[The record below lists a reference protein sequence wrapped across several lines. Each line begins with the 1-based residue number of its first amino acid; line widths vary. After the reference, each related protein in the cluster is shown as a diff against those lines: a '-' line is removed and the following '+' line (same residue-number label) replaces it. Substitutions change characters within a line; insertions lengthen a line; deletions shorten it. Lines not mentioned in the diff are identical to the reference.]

1 MPPPDDAPDMGYN
14 SMQQQAGLLPAIM
27 AVPPPIIFP
36 GQISAMLAYG
46 GPGAAMAAL
55 PVQNS
60 MAAIGGF
67 GGMGGYPS
75 PQTMGMPS
83 LGPANPYA
91 ALAGNPTSVFSPSPA
106 APPPM
111 YAGPQMIPGL
121 FGGMPAPSM
130 FNTPYAASVERRIA
144 EENQSYA
151 NYASYAGI
159 GARVGTGMA
168 AGLAGVA
175 LGGRFGG
182 VPGAVIG
189 GLGAM
194 FGAEHFGVGQFAQ
207 NTFMEQVMAPRIQQR
222 AFAAGIEHQSQSYVP
237 FGSGPMGVGFNS
249 EDAHAAAARI
259 TALGNSAGFRRET
272 FDKFNASDLATI
284 TQGAGS
290 AGLLGGVRD
299 VDQMTSRVRE
309 VAKSLSAFME
319 LAQEPDIQ
327 RALTTMGNLRSSGL
341 NLSETLGAVQ
351 SGRSFA
357 RLAGMSFQEMAEVGG
372 GAGSAMFQNFGMS
385 AGAGFRAGM
394 ANLGMATAS
403 QNAGIL
409 NPAMMSMLRG
419 PQGLA
424 AINNQ
429 FSANMLSMPML
440 APAMMTA
447 GGGLNASA
455 LQSLMSGGQNLFS
468 MTGVGANNLSAMT
481 GRMGVEGLGMAVS
494 MQPML
499 RDQIARI
506 LQAQGPSVQ
515 RNMEDSQILGL
526 MRGMGM
532 RGSAGFITAA
542 RAAGLDETAAVARA
556 QEVASPSFYG
566 MQRQQL
572 AVQRQEARAEAD
584 RIREESSAGIMDV
597 LRQNETLGGAITG
610 AEDFFHTVGTRFS
623 RATGGLEARPL
634 EYRAS
639 TDSALRREDRLVR
652 GAGFTEYMRRQT
664 RPRMGGDEALSP
676 AERVRLAYN
685 LSRATG
691 GAGLVSMVEG
701 VGYGAA
707 LSDQQ
712 LRQGARD
719 YNLGGAMSET
729 IMYGGAI
736 EERNAAR
743 RMGATFGTGAQGMR
757 AMGAFAQRI
766 AGMNDLNENVGTMFV
781 NAAIRGSVG
790 YAAGMLPIDPGNMV
804 GGQARRGTDYRDAF
818 IGAMRESG
826 MSAAE
831 AGRVFDRNPTLAL
844 QQAAP
849 LTRLMQTNLDRDQ
862 MERSIE
868 QGRAFSPRGG
878 RALEGFVQDREEA
891 ARTLFGTH
899 GGQTGRESS
908 AAFMRVMD
916 SVEGV
921 GREGTR
927 KAERS
932 RYFIASMAAASSTVD
947 NDAQSARAGQAAIR
961 RIAEEATRQGY
972 SSDEINLMIRR
983 AQGLRGRFASGDA
996 ATAASD
1002 FMRNAG
1008 AGRSG
1013 RDIINTFERADVAY
1027 RTAQAGENVAQG
1039 ATVIRGAGGELA
1051 NLVKDARGQTMDAQH
1066 FDQAQ
1071 FEQNLSAIGE
1081 DPERLRALS
1090 QQGAFGRSMAQ
1101 AVERYRR
1108 GDQRALGEIRS
1119 MMQNA
1124 GKTSQSVSDEVRSGF
1139 GYRARSVLGSLA
1151 SVDRI
1156 VRQFYSPEQTEEYAQ
1171 REIASRLSP
1180 TSEGERTANRGI
1192 LDSAAAQARMIAQ
1205 GIGGGNDQLVEASR
1219 NLNQVAELF
1228 RDTISSGNIG
1238 RLINPP

>member
-27 AVPPPIIFP
+27 SVPPPIIFP

-46 GPGAAMAAL
+46 GPGAAMSAL
-55 PVQNS
+55 PIQSSLSAV
-60 MAAIGGF
+60 GGF

-106 APPPM
+106 AAPPM
-111 YAGPQMIPGL
+111 YAGPQMHPGL

-130 FNTPYAASVERRIA
+130 FNTPYGAAVERRIA
-144 EENQSYA
+144 EENQSFA
-151 NYASYAGI
+151 NYSSYAGI
-159 GARVGTGMA
+159 GARVGTGMM
-168 AGLAGVA
+168 AGLAGAA

-207 NTFMEQVMAPRIQQR
+207 NTFMDQVMAPRIQQR

-237 FGSGPMGVGFNS
+237 FGSGPMGVGFNI
-249 EDAHAAAARI
+249 EDAHAAASRI

-272 FDKFNASDLATI
+272 FDKFNAADMASI

-299 VDQMTSRVRE
+299 VEQMTSRVRE

-372 GAGSAMFQNFGMS
+372 GAGASMFQNFGMS
-385 AGAGFRAGM
+385 SGAGFRAGM

-429 FSANMLSMPML
+429 FSANMMSMPML
-440 APAMMTA
+440 APAMMTST
-447 GGGLNASA
+447 GGLNINA

-468 MTGVGANNLSAMT
+468 MTGAGANNLSAMT

-499 RDQIARI
+499 RDQISRI
-506 LQAQGPSVQ
+506 LQSQGPSVQ
-515 RNMEDSQILGL
+515 RNMEDTQILGL
-526 MRGMGM
+526 MRGMNM

-556 QEVASPSFYG
+556 QEVSSPGFYG

-572 AVQRQEARAEAD
+572 TVQRREARAAAD
-584 RIREESSAGIMDV
+584 REREESSAGIMDV
-597 LRQNETLGGAITG
+597 LRQNETIGRAITG
-610 AEDFFHTVGTRFS
+610 TEDFFHSVGTGFS

-652 GAGFTEYMRRQT
+652 SAGFTEYMRRRA
-664 RPRMGGDEALSP
+664 RPGGGEAEPLSA
-676 AERVRLAYN
+676 AERIRLGYN

-691 GAGLVSMVEG
+691 GAGLVSAAESI
-701 VGYGAA
+701 GYGTS
-707 LSDQQ
+707 LSEQE
-712 LRQGARD
+712 LRRGARD
-719 YNLGGAMSET
+719 YHLGGAMSET
-729 IMYGGAI
+729 LMYGSALD
-736 EERNAAR
+736 ERNAAR
-743 RMGATFGTGAQGMR
+743 RMGSTFGTGVQGAR

-766 AGMNDLNENVGTMFV
+766 ASMTDLNEGVGTMFV
-781 NAAIRGSVG
+781 NAAVRGTVG

-804 GGQARRGTDYRDAF
+804 GGQSRRGTDYRNAF
-818 IGAMRESG
+818 IGAMRENG
-826 MSAAE
+826 MSAE
-831 AGRVFDRNPTLAL
+831 QAGRTFDRNPTLAI

-849 LTRLMQTNLDRDQ
+849 LARLMMTNVDRDNL
-862 MERSIE
+862 ERSIQ
-868 QGRAFSPRGG
+868 QGRDFTPRGG
-878 RALEGFVQDREEA
+878 RTLEGFAQDKEEA
-891 ARTLFGTH
+891 ARRLFGAH
-899 GGQTGRESS
+899 DGHVGRESS
-908 AAFMRVMD
+908 AAFMQVMD
-916 SVEGV
+916 TVQGI

-927 KAERS
+927 EAERS
-932 RYFIASMAAASSTVD
+932 RYFIASMAAASATVG
-947 NDAQSARAGQAAIR
+947 NDAQSKQSGQAAIR
-961 RIAEEATRQGY
+961 RIAEEARRQGY
-972 SSDEINLMIRR
+972 NPEQINLMIRR
-983 AQGLRGRFASGDA
+983 AEGLRGRFASGDA
-996 ATAASD
+996 AVGARE
-1002 FMRNAG
+1002 FMRNTG
-1008 AGRSG
+1008 ARGSG
-1013 RDIINTFERADVAY
+1013 QSIIESFQQADVAY
-1027 RTAQAGENVAQG
+1027 RSAQAGENIAKG
-1039 ATVIRGAGGELA
+1039 ADVLRGAGGEIAGL
-1051 NLVKDARGQTMDAQH
+1051 LRDAHGQTMDARH
-1066 FDQAQ
+1066 FDQGQ
-1071 FEQNLSAIGE
+1071 FERNLSAIGE

-1090 QQGAFGRSMAQ
+1090 QQGAFGRSMSQ
-1101 AVERYRR
+1101 AIERYKR
-1108 GDQRALGEIRS
+1108 GDERALGEIRS

-1124 GKTSQSVSDEVRSGF
+1124 GKSRQGAEDEVRSSF
-1139 GYRARSVLGSLA
+1139 GYRAR
-1151 SVDRI
+1151 R
-1156 VRQFYSPEQTEEYAQ
+1156 FFTEQGAEDYAQ
-1171 REIASRLSP
+1171 REIASQITA

-1192 LDSAAAQARMIAQ
+1192 LDSAATQARMIAQ
-1205 GIGGGNDQLVEASR
+1205 GIGGGNDQLVEAAR
-1219 NLNQVAELF
+1219 NLNEVAELF
-1228 RDTISSGNIG
+1228 RDTISSGNLP
-1238 RLINPP
+1238 RMLNPS